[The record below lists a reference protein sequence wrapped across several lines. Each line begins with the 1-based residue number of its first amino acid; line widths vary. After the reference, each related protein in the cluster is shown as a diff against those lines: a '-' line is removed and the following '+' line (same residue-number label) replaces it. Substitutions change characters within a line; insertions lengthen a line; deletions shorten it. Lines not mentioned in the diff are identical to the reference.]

1 MIIEKELEKINKKL
15 TFFEILIEK
24 DNSLTIFRNCARF
37 LLNLGELDI
46 PYIMFSNSKTFFKE
60 VDMIKSFF
68 EKHKQIMKVKK

>member
-24 DNSLTIFRNCARF
+24 DSSLTIFRN
-37 LLNLGELDI
+37 LGELGI